1 MEDILLLVFH
11 GAAERIS
18 SGVYLGPK
26 WLSYRMYVRFQCI
39 SEKTDFFFFY
49 DFPSWPFCGF
59 CLFVS
64 TVVFSSTYT
73 MAFDRP

>member
-18 SGVYLGPK
+18 SGVYLRPK

-39 SEKTDFFFFY
+39 SEKTDFFFFMT
-49 DFPSWPFCGF
+49 FHLGLFVAF
-59 CLFVS
+59 VCLFPLWL
-64 TVVFSSTYT
+64 FINIYYG
-73 MAFDRP
+73 F